1 MQEGSLPG
9 KCRISCAEAAAGH
22 HGRLTCLPADT
33 RLQWAVADSYFP
45 VRLKARYAETDQM
58 GVVHHSVYPV
68 WFEVA
73 RTALSHAVGLPYVEW
88 ERRGVILM
96 VGELACRYRRPA
108 RYDDDITV
116 WVRVGEVASRRV
128 VFAYRVE
135 ATDGVLLAEGE
146 TRHVVV
152 DKATGHPTV
161 IPAELRESLRRSPP
175 NASPGGRGQRA

>member
-1 MQEGSLPG
+1 MP
-9 KCRISCAEAAAGH
+9 
-22 HGRLTCLPADT
+22 
-33 RLQWAVADSYFP
+33 DSYFP

-58 GVVHHSVYPV
+58 GVVHHSVYPI

-88 ERRGVILM
+88 ERRGVLLM

-135 ATDGVLLAEGE
+135 GTDGVLLAEGE

-175 NASPGGRGQRA
+175 NASPGGRSQRA